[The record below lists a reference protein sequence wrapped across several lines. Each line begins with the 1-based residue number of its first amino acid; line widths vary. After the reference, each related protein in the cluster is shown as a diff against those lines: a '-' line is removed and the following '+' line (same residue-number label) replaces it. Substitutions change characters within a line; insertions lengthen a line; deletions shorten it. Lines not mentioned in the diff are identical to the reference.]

1 MVADM
6 IHVDMPLKEGAS
18 DGRRG
23 RVVQTSILQDDVHL
37 TSRQKG
43 DVVFLTISR
52 HPLGVALQFFHTVE
66 LLLKL
71 AVLLWASSGLS
82 FSMGFLEKMSPHR
95 EGTREGKYLGVVD
108 HACQLL
114 DVGLVEGQPTLLV
127 GHFFSKDGV
136 GSGNRER
143 GYGRGNDL

>member
-1 MVADM
+1 MVFPVVADM

-18 DGRRG
+18 DGRRS

-43 DVVFLTISR
+43 DVVFLAISR
-52 HPLGVALQFFHTVE
+52 HPLGEALQFFHTVE

-95 EGTREGKYLGVVD
+95 ERILEGKYLGVVD
-108 HACQLL
+108 HARQLL
-114 DVGLVEGQPTLLV
+114 DVSIVVDQPSLLV
-127 GHFFSKDGV
+127 GHFFS
-136 GSGNRER
+136 
-143 GYGRGNDL
+143 